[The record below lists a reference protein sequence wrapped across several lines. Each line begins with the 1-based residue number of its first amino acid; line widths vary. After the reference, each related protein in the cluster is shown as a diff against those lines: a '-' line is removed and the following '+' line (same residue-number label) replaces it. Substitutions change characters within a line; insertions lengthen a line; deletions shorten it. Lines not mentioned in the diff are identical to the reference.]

1 MGIASIADVRA
12 LERVPI
18 ATRIPARST
27 YEMMADVAARLAD
40 KRALRSLAEGLPD
53 ETPID
58 VTFGELLAQLTQAA
72 NLFHELGAGPDAAVS
87 SLLPTGP
94 QALVAMLGAHAAAVA
109 NPINYLL
116 DVDHIA
122 GLLREARARVLL
134 VPDPDDVP
142 GVWAK
147 VAALR
152 ERVPTLAHVLRV
164 GGNATRD
171 EIDAPHFETEL
182 ARRPTTLAF
191 ERTIEP
197 GDVAALFHTGGT
209 TSAPKLARH
218 THRGLIVQCISWAA
232 MLGAVADDVVLNGL
246 PPFHVGGAYCAGL
259 APLSCGATVVTLTP
273 SGFRNRNV
281 VAHFWA
287 LVERYRPTVLGIVPT
302 AWSAVMTF
310 PSDGLD
316 LSSIRICNS
325 GGAALPLE
333 LARSVGERT
342 RVPVV
347 EGWGMT
353 ETHGFASMNP
363 ASGECRIGSVGLRA
377 PYTEMIVAAVEGER
391 IARVAAVGEIG
402 HVLVRGPQLFAG
414 YVGAAAHAAGVWL
427 EPLANETVPA
437 WSAGGPWL
445 DTGDL
450 GRFDADGYLW
460 VTGRAKDLIV
470 RGGHNIDP
478 LTIEHALQQHP
489 EVEMAAA
496 VGRPDAYAGELP
508 MCFVQLKP
516 NARVTG
522 DELREFAR
530 ERVHER
536 AAAPVEVVVMPS
548 LPLTGVGKIFKP
560 ELREIAARM
569 TFERVVRALVDG
581 SVDVAVTVE
590 PHPVHGTLASIRLTG
605 DVDATRL
612 AELDRELDAFTLRHE
627 LTAAAR

>member
-1 MGIASIADVRA
+1 
-12 LERVPI
+12 
-18 ATRIPARST
+18 
-27 YEMMADVAARLAD
+27 
-40 KRALRSLAEGLPD
+40 
-53 ETPID
+53 
-58 VTFGELLAQLTQAA
+58 
-72 NLFHELGAGPDAAVS
+72 
-87 SLLPTGP
+87 
-94 QALVAMLGAHAAAVA
+94 
-109 NPINYLL
+109 
-116 DVDHIA
+116 
-122 GLLREARARVLL
+122 LL
-134 VPDPDDVP
+134 VPDPDVAP
-142 GVWAK
+142 GVWEKA
-147 VAALR
+147 AALR

-164 GGNATRD
+164 GGDATRPD
-171 EIDAPHFETEL
+171 IDAPHFETEL
-182 ARRPTTLAF
+182 ARRSATLAF

-197 GDVAALFHTGGT
+197 DDIAALFHTGGT

-232 MLGAVADDVVLNGL
+232 MLGGVPGDVVFNGL
-246 PPFHVGGAYCAGL
+246 PPFHVGGASCAGL
-259 APLSCGATVVTLTP
+259 APLACGATVVTLTP

-287 LVERYRPTVLGIVPT
+287 LVERFRPTVLGIVPT

-310 PSDGLD
+310 PSDGFD

-325 GGAALPLE
+325 GGAPLPLE
-333 LARSVGERT
+333 LARAVGERT
-342 RVPVV
+342 GVPVV

-363 ASGECRIGSVGLRA
+363 SSGECRIGSVGLRA
-377 PYTEMIVAAVEGER
+377 PYTEMIVAAVADER
-391 IARVAAVGEIG
+391 ISHVAPDGEIG
-402 HVLVRGPQLFAG
+402 HVLVRGPQLFDG
-414 YVGAAAHAAGVWL
+414 YMGAAASAAGVWL
-427 EPLANETVPA
+427 EPLADETRPA
-437 WSAGGPWL
+437 WSTGGPWL

-460 VTGRAKDLIV
+460 VTGRAKDLIM

-478 LTIEHALQQHP
+478 LTIEHAVQQHP

-516 NARVTG
+516 NARVTAE
-522 DELREFAR
+522 ELREFAR

-605 DVDATRL
+605 DVDAARL

-627 LTAAAR
+627 LSAAAR